1 MRKVELKIKTLVA
14 LMLSISMMTIS
25 VCAEGVITPY
35 FNNVSRASVSIG
47 FDTNN
52 VVYCGLSLA
61 PYSHCTGVSGLMRL
75 YDSDDNCLKIWSVS
89 DYESPFLVENT
100 YQGVY
105 GETYTVTF
113 TGYAYSNNGTAADR
127 LELSVEGTCVDA
139 D

>member
-1 MRKVELKIKTLVA
+1 MRKIELKIKTLVA
-14 LMLSISMMTIS
+14 LILSISMMTIS

-105 GETYTVTF
+105 GEEYTVTF

-127 LELSVEGTCVDA
+127 LELAVSAVCED
-139 D
+139 

>member
-1 MRKVELKIKTLVA
+1 MKNFLLKKKTIIAA
-14 LMLSISMMTIS
+14 LMVMIMMTIP
-25 VCAEGVITPY
+25 VCAAEGITPY
-35 FNNVSRASVSIG
+35 FNNVSVARVDIG

-52 VVYCGLSLA
+52 VIYCGLTIS
-61 PYSHCTGVSGLMRL
+61 PYSHCSGVSGLMRL
-75 YDSDDNCLKIWSVS
+75 YDGDGNCLQIWSVS
-89 DYESPFLVENT
+89 DYERPIGVENT

>member
-1 MRKVELKIKTLVA
+1 MKKFLLKKRSIVA
-14 LMLSISMMTIS
+14 MLMAMMMMTMPI
-25 VCAEGVITPY
+25 CAEDAITPY
-35 FNNVSRASVSIG
+35 FNNVSVARVSIG
-47 FDTNN
+47 FDTDN
-52 VVYCGLSLA
+52 VVYCVLSIS
-61 PYSHCTGVSGLMRL
+61 PYSHCSGVSGLMRL
-75 YDSDDNCLKIWSVS
+75 YDSNDNCLQIWSVS
-89 DYESPFLVENT
+89 DYERPIGVENT